1 MSGKKQSTPL
11 WEKKRGKK
19 VGSSTQI
26 AYGDQKDHKSVHLM
40 CTIMVMNEK
49 NGCLCESDSE
59 DGESKVAG
67 QVAVTFDLRLDGW
80 MRQKCE

>member
-1 MSGKKQSTPL
+1 
-11 WEKKRGKK
+11 
-19 VGSSTQI
+19 
-26 AYGDQKDHKSVHLM
+26 M

-67 QVAVTFDLRLDGW
+67 QLAVTFDLQLDGW